1 MKKSNLKPWQPG
13 ISGNPNGRPKGSRSI
28 KKVIVDMLGDPNT
41 YNMLPRNA
49 IRGTR
54 TPLEAIVC
62 MLLVKAIR
70 GDVRAAE
77 VLLRYSV
84 DRDELAE
91 EPDGFFSNP
100 KKIVF
105 EIVDTNGKPFFN
117 RDYDKIDPE
126 TGMLK
131 EPAEIEEPSK
141 IPAIAA

>member
-54 TPLEAIVC
+54 TPLEAIIC
-62 MLLVKAIR
+62 MLLVKSIR

-77 VLLRYSV
+77 VLLRYSI
-84 DRDELAE
+84 DKEELAE
-91 EPDGFFSNP
+91 PGGFFSQSELL
-100 KKIVF
+100 ITV
-105 EIVDTNGKPFFN
+105 VDTDGKTRQGFGRPIE
-117 RDYDKIDPE
+117 IDE
-126 TGMLK
+126 KTGT
-131 EPAEIEEPSK
+131 
-141 IPAIAA
+141 IAD